1 MSTTYVGNELVKII
15 DELHIC
21 GCGCPEWTYK
31 VIHDT
36 MKDADNKEIVR
47 NGTGYYD
54 FLIYQLNYMEFLEHG
69 STIYGSWVTEKS
81 RLLMKTLDEMYKYGY
96 DYLLFFENN
105 LVEVEE
111 NEMSKM

>member
-1 MSTTYVGNELVKII
+1 MGMTYLRNELVETI

-21 GCGCPEWTYK
+21 GSPCPELTYK

-36 MKDADNKEIVR
+36 MKDADNKEIAR

-54 FLIYQLNYMEFLEHG
+54 FLIYQLNYMGFLEHG
-69 STIYGSWVTEKS
+69 STIYGSWVTEKG
-81 RLLMKTLDEMYKYGY
+81 RLLMKALDEMYKYGY
-96 DYLLFFENN
+96 DYLPFFENN